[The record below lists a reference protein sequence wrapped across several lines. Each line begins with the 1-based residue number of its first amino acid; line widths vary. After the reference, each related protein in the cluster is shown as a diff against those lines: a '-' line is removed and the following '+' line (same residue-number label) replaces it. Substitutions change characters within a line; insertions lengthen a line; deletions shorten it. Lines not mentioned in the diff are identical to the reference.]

1 MASSRQ
7 YLLPLLSGS
16 AVLCSLW
23 AAQVPAQ
30 AQAEPELPLSS
41 SAQLDTVAPAQ
52 FEPVAAADLSADAD
66 VDLGTTSAD
75 AVIPTDQSLTVA
87 ADPTADASAAEL
99 ATPEPS
105 TLVETAEVDEIALT
119 PEPQTAT
126 PQAPA
131 SAQTLPFSP
140 PPADFMS
147 PQSETMDFNDP
158 GLSNLP
164 QDLLTN
170 YVLGPGDQILLLVLG
185 YEEFTGA
192 RVVLPDG
199 TITVPLIGSVPAAG
213 RSIDDLAQDVQSRLR
228 VFLTDPV
235 VDANLTVLRPVVVNI
250 AGEVYRPGPVQLS
263 SLTQVNTIVN
273 PSANITN
280 ATNTP
285 TLSSALTA
293 AGGIKRTAD
302 IRSIVVQR
310 RLPNGVTRE
319 FTINLWDVLTNGQD
333 PGIVVLADG
342 DSVYVPV
349 ARSGENLDPRL
360 IASSSFAPTN
370 VRVRVVGE
378 VTRPGEVTV
387 QPNSSVS
394 SAVAAAGG
402 PLMDTAQLRNVTLV
416 RLTEDGQI
424 ERQAIDLSNLIDD
437 YQIQDGDV
445 VVVPKRGYLGALDA
459 VGRIF
464 SPLLAPFGIINTL
477 NDLFFDND

>member
-16 AVLCSLW
+16 AILCSLW
-23 AAQVPAQ
+23 AVQVPAQ
-30 AQAEPELPLSS
+30 AQIETELPLSS
-41 SAQLDTVAPAQ
+41 LPEQVDTASPVQVDPATAAESTVAAALDSTSAEAVPPADLPVTVAPDAATA
-52 FEPVAAADLSADAD
+52 VAAPEVNEIA
-66 VDLGTTSAD
+66 
-75 AVIPTDQSLTVA
+75 
-87 ADPTADASAAEL
+87 
-99 ATPEPS
+99 ATPEIRAE
-105 TLVETAEVDEIALT
+105 ETQI
-119 PEPQTAT
+119 AT
-126 PQAPA
+126 PQTPA
-131 SAQTLPFSP
+131 SAQTQPFSP
-140 PPADFMS
+140 PTVDFTN
-147 PQSETMDFNDP
+147 PGPDTVDFNEL
-158 GLSNLP
+158 GTSRLP
-164 QDLLTN
+164 QDLLTD

-185 YEEFTGA
+185 YEEFEGA

-213 RSIDDLAQDVQSRLR
+213 RNVDALAQDVQNRLR
-228 VFLTDPV
+228 VYLTDPV

-273 PSANITN
+273 PTANITN

-293 AGGIKRTAD
+293 AGGIKRSAN
-302 IRSIVVQR
+302 IRNIVVQR

-319 FTINLWDVLTNGQD
+319 FTINLWDALTNGQD

-342 DSVYVPV
+342 DSVFVPV
-349 ARSGENLDPRL
+349 ARSGEDLDPRL

-387 QPNSSVS
+387 QPNSSIS

-402 PLMDTAQLRNVTLV
+402 PIMDTAQLRDVTLV
-416 RLTEDGQI
+416 RLTEEGQI
-424 ERQAIDLSNLIDD
+424 EKQTVDLSNLIDD

-477 NDLFFDND
+477 NDLFFNND